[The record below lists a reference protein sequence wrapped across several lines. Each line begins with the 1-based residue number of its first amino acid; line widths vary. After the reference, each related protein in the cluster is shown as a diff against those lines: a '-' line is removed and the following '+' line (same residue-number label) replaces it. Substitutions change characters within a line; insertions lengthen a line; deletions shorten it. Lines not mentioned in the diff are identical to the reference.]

1 MVAEQ
6 ENKSILIQAVN
17 HMPNDKLQIK
27 KLYALSSENRKF
39 SFSLPLKHKIKIVK
53 RDYEVKLKADEK
65 YGTYILWKNR
75 KYPVEIVRSSQ
86 NKYEILFNDISYTFT
101 VETPFSLQRMKVLN
115 SNRGKIEKEIIKAP
129 MPGKIIDV
137 LVREGSTVVRGE
149 PLVILEA
156 MKMQNEILSPVNG
169 LIAKVLA
176 KPNTNVMKDDLLIEI
191 KL

>member
-1 MVAEQ
+1 MANE
-6 ENKSILIQAVN
+6 
-17 HMPNDKLQIK
+17 KLQIK

-39 SFSLPLKHKIKIVK
+39 SFSLPLKQTIRIGK

-75 KYPVEIVRSSQ
+75 KYPVEIVSSRQ

-101 VETPFSLQRMKVLN
+101 VETPFSLKRMKVLN
-115 SNRGKIEKEIIKAP
+115 SGRDKVETEFIKAP

-137 LVREGSTVVRGE
+137 LVREGSSVLRGE
-149 PLVILEA
+149 PLIILEA
-156 MKMQNEILSPVNG
+156 MKMQNEIISPVNG
-169 LIAKVLA
+169 TIVKVAA
-176 KPNTNVMKDDLLIEI
+176 KPNTNVMKDDLLVEI

>member
-1 MVAEQ
+1 MA
-6 ENKSILIQAVN
+6 
-17 HMPNDKLQIK
+17 NDKLQIK
-27 KLYALSSENRKF
+27 KLYALSSENKKF
-39 SFSLPLKHKIKIVK
+39 SFSLPLKQTIRIGK

-75 KYPVEIVRSSQ
+75 KYPVEIIRSSQ

-115 SNRGKIEKEIIKAP
+115 SKRGKIEREIIKAP

-149 PLVILEA
+149 PVVILEA

-169 LIAKVLA
+169 TIIKVAA
-176 KPNTNVMKDDLLIEI
+176 KPNTNVMKDDLLVEI

>member
-1 MVAEQ
+1 MA
-6 ENKSILIQAVN
+6 
-17 HMPNDKLQIK
+17 NDKLQIK
-27 KLYALSSENRKF
+27 KLYALSSEERKF
-39 SFSLPLKHKIKIVK
+39 SFSLPLKHTIRIGK

-65 YGTYILWKNR
+65 LGTYILWKNR
-75 KYPVEIVRSSQ
+75 KYPVEIIRSSQ

-101 VETPFSLQRMKVLN
+101 VETPFSLQRKKVLD
-115 SNRGKIEKEIIKAP
+115 SKRGRVEQEYIKAP

-137 LVREGSTVVRGE
+137 LVREGATVLRGE

-169 LIAKVLA
+169 VVIKVAAKA
-176 KPNTNVMKDDLLIEI
+176 NTNVMKDDLLVEI

>member
-1 MVAEQ
+1 MANEKT
-6 ENKSILIQAVN
+6 N
-17 HMPNDKLQIK
+17 IK

-39 SFSLPLKHKIKIVK
+39 SFSLPLKETIRIGK
-53 RDYEVKLKADEK
+53 RNYEVKLKSDEK

-75 KYPVEIVRSSQ
+75 KFPVEIVRSRQ
-86 NKYEILFNDISYTFT
+86 NMYEILFNDISYTFT

-115 SNRGKIEKEIIKAP
+115 SKKGKAEKEFIKAP

-137 LVREGSTVVRGE
+137 LVREGATVLRGE
-149 PLVILEA
+149 PVVILEA

-169 LIAKVLA
+169 VVVNVSAKA
-176 KPNTNVMKDDLLIEI
+176 NTNVMKDDLLVEI